1 MGKGD
6 YLGEFELVVLLALS
20 RIDGDAYGMAIYDEI
35 RKVTGRDVAIPTV
48 YVTLTRLEKKG
59 FVASELGESTA
70 ERGGR
75 AKKFY
80 RLKPDGA
87 AALNRSLD
95 MLDRLSKGMRAGTVP
110 SK

>member
-35 RKVTGRDVAIPTV
+35 RSVTGRDVAIPTV
-48 YVTLTRLEKKG
+48 YVTLTRLEKKDL
-59 FVASELGESTA
+59 VSSELGESTA
-70 ERGGR
+70 ARGGR
-75 AKKFY
+75 AKKYY
-80 RLKPDGA
+80 RMKPDGA
-87 AALNRSLD
+87 AALRRSLE
-95 MLDRLSKGMRAGTVP
+95 MLDRLASGMRAGTVH

>member
-6 YLGEFELVVLLALS
+6 YLGEFELVVLMALS
-20 RIDGDAYGMAIYDEI
+20 RIDGDAYGMTIYDEI
-35 RKVTGRDVAIPTV
+35 RNATQREVAIPSV

-59 FVASELGESTA
+59 FVSSTLGESTA
-70 ERGGR
+70 ARGGR

-80 RLKPDGA
+80 QLEPDGV

-95 MLDRLSKGMRAGTVP
+95 MLDRLSKGMRTDTVP
-110 SK
+110 TK